1 MPRLYYL
8 TVNQL
13 RERTNTDKVFSFPCR
28 LLSLSHPQGQADLLK
43 HAKNEALD
51 TLRQIHCA
59 AQSCGLSKN
68 GAASP
73 QLQHHPHQQPQ
84 QVQIQQQ
91 PQAKLY
97 PQPPPV
103 HHSQSQPQ
111 PQITPQAYLH
121 SISQPLPQLST
132 LPPVQTVLKPPAYP
146 QPPPLPQPQVQFQ
159 SQQQRAAGPLDAIPE
174 KEMVSDDPVGS
185 C

>member
-1 MPRLYYL
+1 MESYAWNI
-8 TVNQL
+8 TVL
-13 RERTNTDKVFSFPCR
+13 K
-28 LLSLSHPQGQADLLK
+28 GQADLLK

-73 QLQHHPHQQPQ
+73 QLPHHPHQQPP
-84 QVQIQQQ
+84 QVQQQ
-91 PQAKLY
+91 PQAKLH
-97 PQPPPV
+97 PQPLLLHPP
-103 HHSQSQPQ
+103 HTALQPHTSPQS
-111 PQITPQAYLH
+111 YLH
-121 SISQPLPQLST
+121 TYQQQYSQLHSQPLS

-146 QPPPLPQPQVQFQ
+146 HPPPLPANQFQSQ
-159 SQQQRAAGPLDAIPE
+159 SQQQRVAASLDTIAERE
-174 KEMVSDDPVGS
+174 KEMVSDGPAGS

>member
-1 MPRLYYL
+1 MESYAWNI
-8 TVNQL
+8 TVL
-13 RERTNTDKVFSFPCR
+13 K
-28 LLSLSHPQGQADLLK
+28 GQADLLK

-73 QLQHHPHQQPQ
+73 QLPHHPHEQPP
-84 QVQIQQQ
+84 QVQQQ
-91 PQAKLY
+91 PQAKLH
-97 PQPPPV
+97 PQPLLLHPP
-103 HHSQSQPQ
+103 HTPLQPHTSPQS
-111 PQITPQAYLH
+111 YLH
-121 SISQPLPQLST
+121 TYQQQYSQPLS

-146 QPPPLPQPQVQFQ
+146 HPPPLPANQFQSQ
-159 SQQQRAAGPLDAIPE
+159 SQQQRVAASLDTIAERE
-174 KEMVSDDPVGS
+174 KEMVSDGPAGS

>member
-1 MPRLYYL
+1 MCC
-8 TVNQL
+8 
-13 RERTNTDKVFSFPCR
+13 DKRS
-28 LLSLSHPQGQADLLK
+28 LSLSHSQGQADLLK
-43 HAKNEALD
+43 HAKSEALD

-73 QLQHHPHQQPQ
+73 QLQHHPLHQLQ

-91 PQAKLY
+91 PQAKAH
-97 PQPPPV
+97 PQPPPLYP
-103 HHSQSQPQ
+103 SQTLPQSQ
-111 PQITPQAYLH
+111 TAPQAYLH
-121 SISQPLPQLST
+121 PLPQQHAQ
-132 LPPVQTVLKPPAYP
+132 LPAVPLAQTFSKPPAYP
-146 QPPPLPQPQVQFQ
+146 QPPPLPQVQYPLQ

-174 KEMVSDDPVGS
+174 KEVVSENPPGS